1 MRNRF
6 LTVISSLLM
15 LYGLTFVLS
24 LIYIPFD
31 DVMDAKRASYYFL
44 AITIILILLF
54 FIKRDSSKAIKIID
68 TIVTIIFAF
77 HGFILYLI
85 SLYALPEIDSKE
97 VIDTLAGAIFLFS
110 SIIMSSYIFIIWRES

>member
-15 LYGLTFVLS
+15 LYGLAFVLS

-31 DVMDAKRASYYFL
+31 NVMDAKRASYYFL
-44 AITIILILLF
+44 AITIISILLF
-54 FIKRDSSKAIKIID
+54 SIKKDSSKAIKIID
-68 TIVTIIFAF
+68 TIVTTIFAF
-77 HGFILYLI
+77 YGFILYLI
-85 SLYALPEIDSKE
+85 SLYTLPEVDDKE

-110 SIIMSSYIFIIWRES
+110 STIMSSYIFIIWRES